1 MTMENEN
8 IYDKIREILGETP
21 ANFNILEEKID
32 VDLQIEYFEFSK
44 NIKKDLKKE
53 EILIKKEDIFNM
65 ALSEKLRMTRFTEL
79 ASLDTVE
86 AYRTIERYLK
96 SPLTS
101 LRQWAILALQESR
114 MLLESRLLDE
124 NQVFIST
131 GLGGKGSK
139 LRYFVV
145 LLLKPG
151 KEFSELNK
159 KIVKNELEIILNKY
173 KCEIENLSFT
183 GKYATLMAI
192 IPLQVPVQQIFRE
205 SVKEC
210 NLYGNFLKPNFIITN
225 VKELSKAEI
234 DEFLRNKR
242 KTQQGDTDD

>member
-1 MTMENEN
+1 MTMESEN
-8 IYDKIREILGETP
+8 IYDKIREILGNAP
-21 ANFNILEEKID
+21 VNFNILEEKID
-32 VDLQIEYFEFSK
+32 VDLQMKYFEFSK
-44 NIKKDLKKE
+44 NIKKDLKQI
-53 EILIKKEDIFNM
+53 EILKNKEDVFNM
-65 ALSEKLRMTRFTEL
+65 ALSETLRMTRFTEL
-79 ASLDTVE
+79 ASLDSVE
-86 AYRTIERYLK
+86 AYRTIERYIR

-101 LRQWAILALQESR
+101 LRQWAVLALQESR

-159 KIVKNELEIILNKY
+159 KIVRNEMEIILNKH
-173 KCEIENLSFT
+173 KGEIEQLSFA
-183 GKYATLMAI
+183 GKYATLLVI
-192 IPLQVPVQQIFRE
+192 IPMHVPVQQIFRE

-210 NLYGNFLKPNFIITN
+210 NLYGNFLKPNFIVTN
-225 VKELSKAEI
+225 VKELSKGEI
-234 DEFLRNKR
+234 DEFLRKKR
-242 KTQQGDTDD
+242 KTEKGNAD